1 LSRVICGIASPIGL
15 AMTVFEA
22 RVDPVIITAMSPAE
36 QVARLREQIER
47 ANHAYYINDAPEIS
61 DAEYDRL
68 FRELQALEA
77 EHPELQ
83 SPDSP
88 TQRVGSIAT
97 GALAK
102 HAHRR
107 PMLSLANAFRAEE
120 LSAWEERN
128 ARLTPEVRTAGYTTE
143 IKIDGAAVSL
153 TYEKGRLLVGA
164 TRGNG
169 IIGED
174 VTPNLRTLHDIPLA
188 LKGKDHP
195 TLMEIRGEVYFPFV
209 SFTRTNK
216 EREAEG
222 ETIFANPRNA
232 TAGALRQLDPAIT
245 RRRRLGMFAY
255 AVEVIEGKLKARTQS
270 EVLDLL
276 ASWGFKVEP
285 NRRRFDTLA
294 DVQKQIDSYETII
307 PTLPFQADGVVIKI
321 DLLPLHTELG
331 VIGGREPRWA
341 IARKFAP
348 EVAETELL
356 DIQVNVGRTGAL
368 NPWAVLKPVQITGV
382 TVTSATLHNEDLI
395 ATKDIRIG
403 DRVEVIRAGEVIPQ
417 IVRPIIQPGV
427 ERGEPWRMPERCPR
441 CGTPVER
448 IAGEAMRF
456 CPNVSCPGRVL
467 ESIVHFASRD
477 AMDIRGLGY
486 ERVRQLLDTGLITT
500 IADLYKITSEQLV
513 KLERFARQSA
523 DQLVAA
529 IDTSKS
535 RPLSLLL
542 FGLGIPHVGKT
553 VAVLLARR
561 FGTLDALAAAARDGN
576 VAMPGVGPVIAEAV
590 SAFFIEPRNQ
600 AVLDQLKASGLNL
613 VEPNAS
619 NADGALA
626 GKTYVITG
634 TLPTL
639 SRARAGSLIEEAGGR
654 VAGSVSKKTDA
665 LVAGEEAG
673 SKLEKAKDLGV
684 EVIDEAELLRRVG
697 AVSY

>member
-1 LSRVICGIASPIGL
+1 
-15 AMTVFEA
+15 
-22 RVDPVIITAMSPAE
+22 MSPAE
-36 QVARLREQIER
+36 QAARLREQIER
-47 ANHAYYINDAPEIS
+47 ANHAYYVNDAPEIS

-77 EHPELQ
+77 AHPELQ

-88 TQRVGSIAT
+88 TLRVGAIAT

-102 HAHRR
+102 HTHRR
-107 PMLSLANAFRAEE
+107 PMLSLANAFSAEE

-128 ARLTPEVRTAGYTTE
+128 ARLAPEVKQAGYTTE
-143 IKIDGAAVSL
+143 VKIDGSAVSL
-153 TYEKGRLLVGA
+153 TYERGRLTVGA

-169 IIGED
+169 TIGED
-174 VTPNLRTLHDIPLA
+174 VTSNLRTINDIPLS
-188 LKGKDHP
+188 LKGTDYP
-195 TLMEIRGEVYFPFV
+195 VLMEVRGEVYFPFA

-216 EREAEG
+216 EREKAG
-222 ETIFANPRNA
+222 ETLFANPRNA
-232 TAGALRQLDPAIT
+232 AAGALRQLDPSIT

-255 AVEVIEGKLKARTQS
+255 SVEVIEGRVDARTQS

-276 ASWGFKVEP
+276 TGWGFKVEP
-285 NRRRFDTLA
+285 NRNRFTSLA
-294 DVQKQIDSYETII
+294 EVQANIDEYEEKIAK
-307 PTLPFQADGVVIKI
+307 LDFQADGVVVKVEA
-321 DLLPLHTELG
+321 LHLHTELG
-331 VIGGREPRWA
+331 VVGGREPRWA

-368 NPWAVLKPVQITGV
+368 NPYAVLAPVQITGV

-427 ERGEPWRMPERCPR
+427 QRGEPWKMPEKCPR

-448 IAGEAMRF
+448 IADEAMRF

-467 ESIVHFASRD
+467 EGIVHFASRD

-486 ERVRQLLDTGLITT
+486 ERVRQLLDEGLIQNV
-500 IADLYKITSEQLV
+500 ADLYRITSEQLV

-523 DQLVAA
+523 DQLVQA
-529 IDTSKS
+529 IEKSKA
-535 RPLSLLL
+535 RPLSVLL

-561 FGTLDALAAAARDGN
+561 FGNLDALDAAAREGN
-576 VAMPGVGPVIAEAV
+576 VGMPGVGPVIAESV
-590 SAFFIEPRNQ
+590 SAFFKERRNQ
-600 AVLDQLKASGLNL
+600 ELLDALKRAGVNQI
-613 VEPNAS
+613 EPNAA
-619 NADGALA
+619 NANGVLA

-634 TLPTL
+634 SLPTL
-639 SRARAGSLIEEAGGR
+639 SRARATTLIEEAGGR

-665 LVAGEEAG
+665 LLAGEEAG
-673 SKLEKAKDLGV
+673 SKLEKAKELGV
-684 EVIDEAELLRRVG
+684 EIIDEEEFLRRLSVNG
-697 AVSY
+697 EQ

>member
-1 LSRVICGIASPIGL
+1 
-15 AMTVFEA
+15 
-22 RVDPVIITAMSPAE
+22 MSPAE
-36 QVARLREQIER
+36 QAARLREQIDR
-47 ANHAYYINDAPEIS
+47 ANTAYYVNDAPEIS

-77 EHPELQ
+77 AHPELQ

-88 TQRVGSIAT
+88 TLRVGAIAT
-97 GALAK
+97 GALPK
-102 HAHRR
+102 HTHRR
-107 PMLSLANAFRAEE
+107 PMLSLANAFSAEE
-120 LSAWEERN
+120 VSAWEERN
-128 ARLTPEVRTAGYTTE
+128 ARLTPEVRTGGYTTE

-153 TYEKGRLLVGA
+153 TYGNGRLVVGA

-174 VTPNLRTLHDIPLA
+174 ITPNLRTIHDIPLS

-195 TLMEIRGEVYFPFV
+195 SLMEIRGEVYFPFA

-216 EREAEG
+216 EREAQG

-255 AVEVIEGKLKARTQS
+255 AVEVIEGRLDARTQS
-270 EVLDLL
+270 EILDLL
-276 ASWGFKVEP
+276 ENWGFKVQKD
-285 NRRRFDTLA
+285 RRRFDMLD
-294 DVQKQIDSYETII
+294 DVQKQIESYEALI
-307 PTLPFQADGVVIKI
+307 PSLPFQADGVVIKI
-321 DLLPLHTELG
+321 DRLSLHTELG
-331 VIGGREPRWA
+331 VVGGREPRWA

-427 ERGEPWRMPERCPR
+427 QRGEPWKMPDKCPR

-448 IAGEAMRF
+448 IADEAMRF

-467 ESIVHFASRD
+467 EGIVHFASRD

-486 ERVRQLLDTGLITT
+486 ERVRQLLDTGLIKNV
-500 IADLYKITSEQLV
+500 ADLYKITSEQLV

-523 DQLVAA
+523 DQLVQA
-529 IDTSKS
+529 IENSKT
-535 RPLSLLL
+535 RPLSVLL

-561 FGTLDALAAAARDGN
+561 FGNLETLDAAAREGN
-576 VAMPGVGPVIAEAV
+576 VGMPGVGPVIAESV
-590 SAFFIEPRNQ
+590 SAFFKEPRNQ
-600 AVLDQLKASGLNL
+600 AVLDALKAAGVNQ
-613 VEPNAS
+613 VEPNAA
-619 NADGALA
+619 NADGVLA

-634 TLPTL
+634 SLPTL
-639 SRARAGSLIEEAGGR
+639 SRARATSLIEEAGGR

-665 LVAGEEAG
+665 LLAGDDAG
-673 SKLEKAKDLGV
+673 SKLEKAKELGV
-684 EVIDEAELLRRVG
+684 EVIDEAEFLRRLK
-697 AVSY
+697 A

>member
-1 LSRVICGIASPIGL
+1 
-15 AMTVFEA
+15 
-22 RVDPVIITAMSPAE
+22 MSAAE
-36 QVARLREQIER
+36 QVARMREQIER
-47 ANHAYYINDAPEIS
+47 ANHAYYVLDTPEIS

-88 TQRVGSIAT
+88 TLRVGAIAT
-97 GALAK
+97 TALAK
-102 HAHRR
+102 HTHRR
-107 PMLSLANAFRAEE
+107 PMLSLANAFSAEE

-128 ARLTPEVRTAGYTTE
+128 TRLAPEVKTAGYATE
-143 IKIDGAAVSL
+143 VKIDGTAVNL
-153 TYEKGRLLVGA
+153 TYENGRLIVGT

-174 VTPNLRTLHDIPLA
+174 VTPNLRTINDIPLS

-195 TLMEIRGEVYFPFV
+195 KLMEVRGEVYFPFA
-209 SFTRTNK
+209 SFTRTNQ
-216 EREAEG
+216 EREREG

-232 TAGALRQLDPAIT
+232 AAGALRQLDSNIT

-255 AVEVIEGKLKARTQS
+255 AIEVIEGRIDTRTQS
-270 EVLDLL
+270 EILDLL
-276 ASWGFKVEP
+276 ASWGFQVEP
-285 NRRRFDTLA
+285 HRKRFRTL
-294 DVQKQIDSYETII
+294 DEVQKAIDSYEELI
-307 PTLPFQADGVVIKI
+307 PNLDFQADGVVVKV
-321 DLLPLHTELG
+321 DRLALHTELG
-331 VIGGREPRWA
+331 VVGGREPRWA

-348 EVAETELL
+348 EVAQTELL
-356 DIQVNVGRTGAL
+356 DILINVGRTGAL
-368 NPWAVLKPVQITGV
+368 NPYAVLAPVQITGV

-417 IVRPIIQPGV
+417 IVRPIIVPGAK
-427 ERGEPWRMPERCPR
+427 RGEPFRMPEKCPR
-441 CGTPVER
+441 CGTPVQR
-448 IAGEAMRF
+448 IEGEAMRF

-486 ERVRQLLDTGLITT
+486 ERVRQLLDTGLIKNV
-500 IADLYKITSEQLV
+500 ADLYNITAEQLV
-513 KLERFARQSA
+513 KLERYARQSA
-523 DQLVAA
+523 EQLVAGIEA
-529 IDTSKS
+529 SKS

-561 FGTLDALAAAARDGN
+561 FGHLDALDNAAREDSLGGL
-576 VAMPGVGPVIAEAV
+576 PGVGPVIAESV
-590 SAFFIEPRNQ
+590 SAFFKEPRNQ
-600 AVLDQLKASGLNL
+600 AVLDQLKGAGVNL
-613 VEPNAS
+613 IEPNAAS
-619 NADGALA
+619 ADGALA

-639 SRARAGSLIEEAGGR
+639 SRARAAALIEEAGGR

-665 LVAGEEAG
+665 LVAGEDAG
-673 SKLEKAKDLGV
+673 SKLEKAKSLEV
-684 EVIDEAELLRRVG
+684 EVIDEAELLRRV
-697 AVSY
+697 VKPHNRQVE

>member
-1 LSRVICGIASPIGL
+1 
-15 AMTVFEA
+15 
-22 RVDPVIITAMSPAE
+22 MSPAE

-47 ANHAYYINDAPEIS
+47 ANNAYYVLDAPEIS

-68 FRELQALEA
+68 FRELQALESA
-77 EHPELQ
+77 HPELQ

-88 TQRVGSIAT
+88 TGRVGAIAT
-97 GALAK
+97 GTLAK
-102 HAHRR
+102 VTHRR
-107 PMLSLANAFRAEE
+107 PMLSLANAFSAEE
-120 LSAWEERN
+120 LAAWEERN
-128 ARLTPEVRTAGYTTE
+128 ARLAAEVRTAGYTAE
-143 IKIDGAAVSL
+143 VKIDGAAVSL
-153 TYEKGRLLVGA
+153 TYEKGRLAVGA

-169 IIGED
+169 TIGED
-174 VTPNLRTLHDIPLA
+174 ITPNLRTIQDVPLS
-188 LKGKDHP
+188 LKGDKHP
-195 TLMEIRGEVYFPFV
+195 ALMEIRGEVYFPYA

-216 EREAEG
+216 EREKEG
-222 ETIFANPRNA
+222 ETLFANPRNA

-245 RRRRLGMFAY
+245 RRRRLGLFAY
-255 AVEVIEGKLKARTQS
+255 AVEVIEGKLNARTQS
-270 EVLDLL
+270 EILDLL
-276 ASWGFKVEP
+276 ARWGFKVQTD
-285 NRRRFDTLA
+285 RRRFASLA
-294 DVQKQIDSYETII
+294 EVQEQVESYEALI
-307 PTLPFQADGVVIKI
+307 PTLPFQADGVVIKV
-321 DLLPLHTELG
+321 DSLPLHTELG
-331 VIGGREPRWA
+331 VVGGREPRWA

-368 NPWAVLKPVQITGV
+368 NPWAVLKPVQISGV
-382 TVTSATLHNEDLI
+382 TVSSATLHNEDLI

-417 IVRPIIQPGV
+417 IVRPIIVPGAD
-427 ERGEPWRMPERCPR
+427 RNEPWRMPAKCPR

-486 ERVRQLLDTGLITT
+486 ERVRQLLDTGLITN
-500 IADLYKITSEQLV
+500 IAGLYRITSDQLV
-513 KLERFARQSA
+513 KLERFAKQSA

-529 IDTSKS
+529 IEDSKS

-561 FGTLDALAAAARDGN
+561 FGNIDALAAAARDGN
-576 VAMPGVGPVIAEAV
+576 IAMPGIGPVIAESV
-590 SAFFIEPRNQ
+590 SAFFNEPRNQ
-600 AVLDQLKASGLNL
+600 AVLEELKAAGLNL
-613 VEPNAS
+613 VEPNAA

-673 SKLEKAKDLGV
+673 SKLEKAKSLGV

-697 AVSY
+697 REA

>member
-1 LSRVICGIASPIGL
+1 
-15 AMTVFEA
+15 
-22 RVDPVIITAMSPAE
+22 MSPAE
-36 QVARLREQIER
+36 QAARLREQIER
-47 ANHAYYINDAPEIS
+47 ANHAYYVKDAPEIS

-77 EHPELQ
+77 AHPELQ
-83 SPDSP
+83 TPDSP
-88 TQRVGSIAT
+88 TLRVGAIAT

-102 HAHRR
+102 HTHRR
-107 PMLSLANAFRAEE
+107 PMLSLANAFSAEE
-120 LSAWEERN
+120 VSAWEERN
-128 ARLTPEVRTAGYTTE
+128 ARLTPEVRTGGYTTE

-153 TYEKGRLLVGA
+153 TYENGRLVVGA

-169 IIGED
+169 MIGED
-174 VTPNLRTLHDIPLA
+174 VTPNLRTIHDIPLS

-195 TLMEIRGEVYFPFV
+195 SLVEIRGEVYFPFA

-216 EREAEG
+216 EREAQG

-255 AVEVIEGKLKARTQS
+255 AVEVIEGRFDARTQS
-270 EVLDLL
+270 EILDLL
-276 ASWGFKVEP
+276 EAWGFKVQKD
-285 NRRRFDTLA
+285 RRHFDTLD
-294 DVQKQIDSYETII
+294 DVQKQIESYETLI

-321 DLLPLHTELG
+321 DRLSLHTELG
-331 VIGGREPRWA
+331 VVGGREPRWA

-427 ERGEPWRMPERCPR
+427 GRGEPWKMPDKCPR

-448 IAGEAMRF
+448 IADEAMRF

-467 ESIVHFASRD
+467 EGIVHFASRD

-486 ERVRQLLDTGLITT
+486 ERVRQLLDTGLIRNV
-500 IADLYKITSEQLV
+500 ADLYKITSEQLV
-513 KLERFARQSA
+513 KLERFAKQSA
-523 DQLVAA
+523 DQLVQA
-529 IDTSKS
+529 IENSKT
-535 RPLSLLL
+535 RPLSVLL

-561 FGTLDALAAAARDGN
+561 FGNLEALDAAAREGN
-576 VAMPGVGPVIAEAV
+576 VGMPGVGPVIAESV
-590 SAFFIEPRNQ
+590 SAFFKEPRNQ
-600 AVLDQLKASGLNL
+600 AVLDALKAAGVNQ
-613 VEPNAS
+613 VEPNAA
-619 NADGALA
+619 NADGVLA

-634 TLPTL
+634 SLPTL
-639 SRARAGSLIEEAGGR
+639 SRARATSLIEEAGGR

-665 LVAGEEAG
+665 LLAGEDAG
-673 SKLEKAKDLGV
+673 SKLEKAKELGV
-684 EVIDEAELLRRVG
+684 EIIDEEEFLRRV
-697 AVSY
+697 SR

>member
-1 LSRVICGIASPIGL
+1 MTGGVI
-15 AMTVFEA
+15 F
-22 RVDPVIITAMSPAE
+22 TAMSPAD
-36 QVARLREQIER
+36 QVSRLREQLER
-47 ANHAYYINDAPEIS
+47 ANNAYYVNDAPEIS

-77 EHPELQ
+77 EHPDLQ

-88 TQRVGSIAT
+88 TQRVGAIAT
-97 GALAK
+97 GALPK
-102 HAHRR
+102 HTHHR
-107 PMLSLANAFRAEE
+107 PMLSLANAFSAEE
-120 LSAWEERN
+120 LAAWEDRN
-128 ARLTPEVRTAGYTTE
+128 ARLAPEVRSGGYTTE
-143 IKIDGAAVSL
+143 VKIDGAAVSL
-153 TYEKGRLLVGA
+153 TYEKGRLKLGA

-169 IIGED
+169 TIGED
-174 VTPNLRTLHDIPLA
+174 VTPNLRTLNDIPLL

-195 TLMEIRGEVYFPFV
+195 ALMEVRGEIYFPFA

-216 EREAEG
+216 EREKEG
-222 ETIFANPRNA
+222 ETLFANPRNA

-245 RRRRLGMFAY
+245 RRRRLGMFAF
-255 AVEVIEGKLKARTQS
+255 AVETIDGRLKAETHS
-270 EVLDLL
+270 EVLELL
-276 ASWGFKVEP
+276 SSWGFKVEP
-285 NRRRFDTLA
+285 NRKRFASLA
-294 DVQKQIDSYETII
+294 EVQAEVESYEALI
-307 PTLPFQADGVVIKI
+307 PTLPFQADGVVVKV
-321 DLLPLHTELG
+321 DSLALHTELG
-331 VIGGREPRWA
+331 VVGGREPRWA

-395 ATKDIRIG
+395 STKDIRIG

-427 ERGEPWRMPERCPR
+427 ERNEPWQMPSQCPR
-441 CGTPVER
+441 CGTAVER

-486 ERVRQLLDTGLITT
+486 ERVRQLLDTGLIKT
-500 IADLYKITSEQLV
+500 IADLYQVTTEQLV
-513 KLERFARQSA
+513 KLERYALQSA
-523 DQLVAA
+523 DQLVSA
-529 IDTSKS
+529 IADSRT

-561 FGTLDALAAAARDGN
+561 FGSLDALDQAARQEQLG
-576 VAMPGVGPVIAEAV
+576 GIQGIGPVIAKSV
-590 SAFFIEPRNQ
+590 TAFFHEPRNQ
-600 AVLDQLKASGLNL
+600 ELLESLKSAGVNQA
-613 VEPNAS
+613 EPNAA

-665 LVAGEEAG
+665 LVAGNDAG
-673 SKLEKAKDLGV
+673 SKLEKAKELGV
-684 EVIDEAELLRRVG
+684 EIIDEEELLKRVSV
-697 AVSY
+697 APPPSTAKARS